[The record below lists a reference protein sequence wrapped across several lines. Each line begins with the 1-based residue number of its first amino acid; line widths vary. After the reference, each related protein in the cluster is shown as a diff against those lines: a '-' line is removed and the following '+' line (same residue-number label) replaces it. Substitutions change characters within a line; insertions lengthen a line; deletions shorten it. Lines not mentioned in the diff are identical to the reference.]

1 MGWSCILLTLLNFV
15 LTNNIQHFERLQNSI
30 IIEARWRSFTVD
42 VISDNKRPWMSR
54 PISKDRISVSFL
66 TPWLRNKNP
75 IEIYRQDELKLISA
89 GPNEQRVLWWLYKA
103 VWEVVCQCV
112 LNLLSI
118 CYLTANGS
126 VTIYHTCLVR
136 TTLASLQGISRLHA
150 CECTTAPQLHFSV
163 FPLLICFLFSS

>member
-1 MGWSCILLTLLNFV
+1 MSLNASDDVRFILR
-15 LTNNIQHFERLQNSI
+15 NNIQHSTYSSYRNSI
-30 IIEARWRSFTVD
+30 IIEARWRSFTVY
-42 VISDNKRPWMSR
+42 VKSDSWRWWLSR
-54 PISKDRISVSFL
+54 PITKDRISVSFL

-75 IEIYRQDELKLISA
+75 IEIYRHDELKLISA
-89 GPNEQRVLWWLYKA
+89 GPIEQRVLWWLYKA

-136 TTLASLQGISRLHA
+136 AIPASWQGISK
-150 CECTTAPQLHFSV
+150 TAVCASARRHRRCILMYSR
-163 FPLLICFLFSS
+163 C